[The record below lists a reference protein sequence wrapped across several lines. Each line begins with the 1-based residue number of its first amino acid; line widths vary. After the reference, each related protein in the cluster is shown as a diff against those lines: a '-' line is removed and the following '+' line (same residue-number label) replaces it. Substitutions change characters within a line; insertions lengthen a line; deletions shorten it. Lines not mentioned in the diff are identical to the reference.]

1 MRNVYI
7 QFRNLV
13 VAVTMAWRGTLVYW
27 TLIFLIIAV
36 VAYVLG
42 LAGIIAFGAAEF
54 IVAIFVILFVIA
66 FVAAWLR
73 RH

>member
-1 MRNVYI
+1 
-7 QFRNLV
+7 
-13 VAVTMAWRGTLVYW
+13 MAWRGTLVYW
-27 TLIFLIIAV
+27 ALIFLIIAV

-66 FVAAWLR
+66 FVAARLR